1 VKLARTS
8 FVFVRVVLFAL
19 LLPLGLSGT
28 LPVFARALGGPRVH
42 VCRCEAKG
50 GHSTCACPIC
60 HPDRKDYRLSKE
72 SIRGQCGDED
82 PVFGADLAIALPP
95 SRAFTVV
102 RAPVSPSPAAPLESA
117 APELV
122 LPPPL
127 PPPRV
132 CLV

>member
-60 HPDRKDYRLSKE
+60 HPDRKDYRLSEE

-82 PVFGADLAIALPP
+82 LVFGAALAISLPP
-95 SRAFTVV
+95 SSAFTVQ
-102 RAPVSPSPAAPLESA
+102 RAPVSPSARPSPESA

-122 LPPPL
+122 LPPPT
-127 PPPRV
+127 PPPRLS
-132 CLV
+132 LV